1 MNGIWYSKSHHFGR
15 DLRCCNKAH
24 IGNITITDAHQSF
37 LKLHPIILSIKHE
50 TNFTLLTDN
59 LCDNALDL
67 PNGILI
73 VEDNLP
79 DGTYC
84 QWLISTQDNDGY
96 VTLEFQNFYVR
107 NSISFKRKIF
117 NYANNYLS
125 KTYFR
130 LIIG

>member
-1 MNGIWYSKSHHFGR
+1 MI
-15 DLRCCNKAH
+15 
-24 IGNITITDAHQSF
+24 
-37 LKLHPIILSIKHE
+37 
-50 TNFTLLTDN
+50 DN

-67 PNGILI
+67 TNEILT
-73 VEDNLP
+73 VENNWP
-79 DGTYC
+79 DSTYC

-107 NSISFKRKIF
+107 NCISFKIKIF
-117 NYANNYLS
+117 NYVNNYLS